1 MAWETKTDVQAR
13 VRGLKRTDVQTR
25 PPWAAILASLF
36 IDQLAFQI
44 QKSSSLVSLW
54 SLNSLWLYPSAFL
67 YLIIADTAGKLEPSV
82 KVVTEPINFMRRQHV
97 SSSLVWKMEDDKD
110 INETILLEANL
121 LLLLLMKRWLIHKN
135 GRKHRFWVQRIFE
148 ERERQGIYLY
158 KHWYSHQLKTN
169 ALTSQCQQKMM
180 HFGIVSIAGSLNFV
194 SI

>member
-13 VRGLKRTDVQTR
+13 VRGLKRIDVQTR

-44 QKSSSLVSLW
+44 QKPSSLVSLW

-121 LLLLLMKRWLIHKN
+121 LLLLLMKRRLTHKN
-135 GRKHRFWVQRIFE
+135 RRKRRFWVRRIFE
-148 ERERQGIYLY
+148 RRERRGIYLY
-158 KHWYSHQLKTN
+158 KHSYSH
-169 ALTSQCQQKMM
+169 
-180 HFGIVSIAGSLNFV
+180 
-194 SI
+194 